1 VNRRWG
7 VVSTLVLCAGL
18 SQAASLSGGLEAFS
32 GAYQGTTL
40 FKDSSL
46 SDPDITGS
54 GPAFGIFAGL
64 KTRPA
69 GQLSLACVLAE
80 DGDSLPVQVQ
90 IKFRSSGTFAYAL
103 QTGAEPI
110 SGTGTFTHGARVIRY
125 KGTVS
130 SSMTSYTLTGRILR
144 FGRLLLVQEK
154 LFFAGGSL
162 ILSTRFKPVSFPVS
176 RTKWLRFDR
185 AGAGSN

>member
-1 VNRRWG
+1 VNCRWG
-7 VVSTLVLCAGL
+7 VVSALVLCAGL
-18 SQAASLSGGLEAFS
+18 SQATNLSGGLEAFS

-40 FKDSSL
+40 FKDSSPP
-46 SDPDITGS
+46 DPDITGS
-54 GPAFGIFAGL
+54 GPAFGIFTGL

-69 GQLSLACVLAE
+69 GQLSLACILDE

-103 QTGAEPI
+103 LTGAEPI
-110 SGTGTFTHGARVIRY
+110 SGTGTFTKVARVIRY

-144 FGRLLLVQEK
+144 FGRLILVHEK
-154 LFFAGGSL
+154 LSFAGGSL
-162 ILSTRFKPVSFPVS
+162 ILSTRLKPVSFPVS
-176 RTKWLRFDR
+176 RTKWLRSYQ